1 MAQEKRP
8 KQSRIEATH
17 VAGRFVQLDYPNSRP
32 RFGPNG
38 VRSAPARQSHNQS
51 ALRSR
56 HLTDSTHRLSRYLLG
71 FAAGFVAV
79 LVFHQGMLTLLHA
92 IHFVSVKPFPLAPT
106 PPFGVPKIWS
116 LAFWGGIWGLV
127 YVLSERSFPRHLFA
141 YLIVAI
147 VFGAIG
153 PSLVAWFVVLPIN
166 GLPMGGGF
174 HPVGVITALSI
185 NGAWGLGTAIF
196 LLATAGRR

>member
-1 MAQEKRP
+1 MA
-8 KQSRIEATH
+8 A
-17 VAGRFVQLDYPNSRP
+17 
-32 RFGPNG
+32 
-38 VRSAPARQSHNQS
+38 
-51 ALRSR
+51 
-56 HLTDSTHRLSRYLLG
+56 STHGLSRYLLG

-79 LVFHQGMLTLLHA
+79 LVFHQGMLTLLHGV
-92 IHFVSVKPFPLAPT
+92 HFISASPFPIAAT

-127 YVLSERSFPRHLFA
+127 FVLFECKFPRNLLA
-141 YLIVAI
+141 YLITAI

-153 PSLVAWFVVLPIN
+153 PSLVAWFVVPALK

-174 HPVGVITALSI
+174 HSAGVITALSV

-196 LLATAGRR
+196 LLATAGHR

>member
-1 MAQEKRP
+1 MA
-8 KQSRIEATH
+8 
-17 VAGRFVQLDYPNSRP
+17 N
-32 RFGPNG
+32 
-38 VRSAPARQSHNQS
+38 
-51 ALRSR
+51 
-56 HLTDSTHRLSRYLLG
+56 STHRLPRYLLG

-92 IHFVSVKPFPLAPT
+92 IHFVSTAPFPLAPT

-127 YVLSERSFPRHLFA
+127 FVLFERSFPRRLPA
-141 YLIVAI
+141 YLIAAI

-153 PSLVAWFVVLPIN
+153 PSLVAWFVVSPMKGLPI
-166 GLPMGGGF
+166 GGGF
-174 HPVGVITALSI
+174 HPAGVITALSI